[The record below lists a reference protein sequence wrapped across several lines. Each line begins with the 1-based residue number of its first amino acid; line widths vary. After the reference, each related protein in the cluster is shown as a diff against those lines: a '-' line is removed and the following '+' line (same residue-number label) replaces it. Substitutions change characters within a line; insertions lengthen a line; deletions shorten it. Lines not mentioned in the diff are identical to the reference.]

1 MLSIIHYLDAQFISL
16 ALSMRIGWLTAF
28 FLAFTMLGKSYVVA
42 VITAGVS
49 VLFWRYKKIIYII
62 PLWISVGGGA
72 VSVYILKHLI
82 TRPRPVAIPI
92 YIEDSYSF
100 PSGHAG
106 VAIGLY
112 GFLLYFCLK
121 NIADK
126 IWRRIADASLAV
138 VIILL
143 GFSRIYLG
151 VHYFSDVIA
160 GFLVGGIWLAIA
172 IYYHKHPLSF
182 PRRWESSGT
191 TSGFPPSRE

>member
-1 MLSIIHYLDAQFISL
+1 MLTLIHYLDAQFITL
-16 ALSMRIGWLTAF
+16 ALAMRTGWLTAF
-28 FLAFTMLGKSYVVA
+28 FLAFTMLGKTYVVA

-49 VLFWRYKKIIYII
+49 ALFWRCKKMSYMI

-106 VAIGLY
+106 IAVGLY

-121 NIADK
+121 NIANK
-126 IWRRIADASLAV
+126 VWRRVAIAGLSI

-160 GFLVGGIWLAIA
+160 GFLVGGAWLGIA
-172 IYYHKHPLSF
+172 IYYYKHPLF
-182 PRRWESSGT
+182 IRD
-191 TSGFPPSRE
+191 GFRILVRNDNMKK